1 MRKKRLVLFI
11 AALMVTPAWA
21 QFTGFPRTSY
31 WNAIWQAP
39 PTEVE
44 IEPVSRLRDFVV
56 DGQLTLSLQQYIEL
70 VLANHG
76 DVQVAKLNV
85 YSQENQVQAALSPF
99 DPRFA
104 ASFDAT
110 RGQTPSQDR
119 LQGGEIVSSLS
130 QVGRAQFGKTFD
142 TGTDL
147 NVNFNSN
154 RNSNNRTIATF
165 NPSLRETFGVNLA
178 QPLLRGRGRS
188 IQRIPYLVARI
199 QLDRTQE
206 QTRQQIIQLVA
217 QAEIQYWIAV
227 QQRESLEVQRNNLN
241 LAQTSLERS
250 RRELELGAISP
261 LDIYQPEQQ
270 AANAQVFVTNATYQ
284 LQQAEAAVRRQI
296 GADLDPDFRDMPL
309 NLTESS
315 DPPTDTLEL
324 NEDALV
330 ELAFNTRPELVAQRR
345 QLDIRDLN
353 IKQATNQ
360 LRPDLSLNANYS
372 LQGLGGNSLIR
383 DGVDGP
389 IIGVLPGGLSDAF
402 GQIGGFDYPT
412 YSVGLSLDLPLRN
425 RQAAANLANQTIAKK
440 QDLYDLRS
448 TEQDVRLD
456 VVQAIA
462 QVEQAKAGVTQAL
475 EARRFSQLRLDAEQQ
490 RYDLGVSTIF
500 FLLQAQDALI
510 QSQNQVVNQ
519 SINYRRAVTGLHQA
533 TGDLLNQRNVQI
545 QYN

>member
-1 MRKKRLVLFI
+1 
-11 AALMVTPAWA
+11 
-21 QFTGFPRTSY
+21 
-31 WNAIWQAP
+31 
-39 PTEVE
+39 
-44 IEPVSRLRDFVV
+44 
-56 DGQLTLSLQQYIEL
+56 
-70 VLANHG
+70 
-76 DVQVAKLNV
+76 VAKLNV
-85 YSQENQVQAALSPF
+85 YSQENQVQSALSPF
-99 DPRFA
+99 DP
-104 ASFDAT
+104 SFQTSFTAT
-110 RGQTPSQDR
+110 RGQTPSQDS
-119 LQGGEIVSSLS
+119 LQGGDIVSSLS
-130 QVGRAQFGKTFD
+130 QIGRAEFGKTFD

-147 NVNFNSN
+147 SAAFSTN
-154 RNSNNRTIATF
+154 RVSNNRSIATF
-165 NPSLRETFGVNLA
+165 NPSLRETMSLNLS

-199 QLDRTQE
+199 QLDRSRE
-206 QTRQQIIQLVA
+206 QARQQIIGLLA
-217 QAEIQYWIAV
+217 QAENQYWFAV

-270 AANAQVFVTNATYQ
+270 AANAQVFVINATYA
-284 LQQAEAAVRRQI
+284 LEQAEAAVRRQI

-309 NLTESS
+309 NLTESA
-315 DPPTDTLEL
+315 DPPEETVTL
-324 NEDALV
+324 NEEELIR
-330 ELAFNTRPELVAQRR
+330 LAFQMRPELQVQRR

-372 LQGLGGNSLIR
+372 IQGLGGNSLLR
-383 DGVDGP
+383 DGQGGP
-389 IIGVLPGGLSDAF
+389 VIGVLPGGLGDAF
-402 GQIGGFDYPT
+402 GQLAGFDYPT
-412 YSVGLSLDLPLRN
+412 YSVGLSLNLPLRN

-519 SINYRRAVTGLHQA
+519 SINYRRSLTNLHQS
-533 TGDLLNQRNVQI
+533 TGDLLNQRGVQI
-545 QYN
+545 QYD

>member
-1 MRKKRLVLFI
+1 MRKKVLALFI
-11 AALMVTPAWA
+11 AALMVAPAWA

-31 WNAIWQAP
+31 WNAIWQDP

-110 RGQTPSQDR
+110 RGQTPSQDT
-119 LQGGEIVSSLS
+119 LQGGEIVSSLT

-147 NVNFNSN
+147 NVNFNTN

-165 NPSLRETFGVNLA
+165 NPSLRETFGVNLS

-188 IQRIPYLVARI
+188 IQRIPYLIAQI
-199 QLDRTQE
+199 QLDRSEE
-206 QTRQQIIQLVA
+206 QAKQQIIGLLA
-217 QAEIQYWIAV
+217 QAENQYWLAV
-227 QQRESLEVQRNNLN
+227 QQRESLAVQRNNLD

-270 AANAQVFVTNATYQ
+270 AANAQVFVTNATYA
-284 LQQAEAAVRRQI
+284 LQQAEDAVRRQI
-296 GADLDPDFRDMPL
+296 GADLDPDFQDMPL

-315 DPPTDTLEL
+315 DPPEETLTL
-324 NEDALV
+324 NEDALI
-330 ELAFNTRPELVAQRR
+330 ELAFRMRPELTAQRR
-345 QLDIRDLN
+345 QLDIRDLS

-372 LQGLGGNSLIR
+372 IQGLGGNSLIR
-383 DGVDGP
+383 DGNDGA
-389 IIGVLPGGLSDAF
+389 IIGILPGGLGDAF
-402 GQIGGFDYPT
+402 GQLVGLDYPT

-448 TEQDVRLD
+448 TEQDIRLD

-475 EARRFSQLRLDAEQQ
+475 EARRFSQLRLEGEQQ
-490 RYDLGVSTIF
+490 KYDLGVSTIF

-519 SINYRRAVTGLHQA
+519 SINYRRSLTNLYQA